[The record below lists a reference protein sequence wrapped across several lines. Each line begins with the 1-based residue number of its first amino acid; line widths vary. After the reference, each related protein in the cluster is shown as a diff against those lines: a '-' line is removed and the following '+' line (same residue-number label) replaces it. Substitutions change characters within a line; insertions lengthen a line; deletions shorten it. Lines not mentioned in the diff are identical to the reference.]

1 MMVLVIGGS
10 GSGKSAYAESR
21 ILACSDASERY
32 YLATMQIYGE
42 EGQKKVQRHRM
53 MRKEKGF
60 ETIEQQT
67 AIAGALEKMKQPEN
81 AAVLLECISN
91 LTANEMFSEEVQ
103 VSGQEVRQRVIT
115 DIEKMKC
122 SVKHLIIV
130 SNNVFEDGV
139 LYDEST
145 MEYIRAMGA
154 INQSLA
160 QMADE
165 VIELVVGI
173 PVFMKERQ
181 TL

>member
-21 ILACSDASERY
+21 ILSCSDASERY

-91 LTANEMFSEEVQ
+91 LTANEMFSEKVQ
-103 VSGQEVRQRVIT
+103 VSGQEVTQRVIA
-115 DIEKMKC
+115 DIKKMKRA
-122 SVKHLIIV
+122 VKHLIIV

-154 INQSLA
+154 VNQSLA

>member
-21 ILACSDASERY
+21 ILSCQDASERY
-32 YLATMQIYGE
+32 YLATMQVYGE
-42 EGQKKVQRHRM
+42 EGRRKVERHRQ
-53 MRKEKGF
+53 MRKGKGF

-67 AIAGALEKMKQPEN
+67 AIADALEKMKQPEE

-91 LTANEMFSEEVQ
+91 LTANEMFSEEAQ
-103 VSGQEVRQRVIT
+103 LSGCETAQRVIT
-115 DIEKMKC
+115 GAAELKR

-145 MEYIRAMGA
+145 MEYIRVMGK

-165 VIELVVGI
+165 VIEMVVGI